1 MQQPFQQ
8 PAELS
13 SLAQVVSRIASR
25 RSELQEGWVACLRQG
40 QLELVLVVD
49 LAAVAGKAALAES
62 HYSRGM
68 VQEGS
73 PAQVQGTTQAEVG
86 HKAWVGSHLDLED
99 LHDPIHLDPGGKTAV
114 GIVGDDRKEVRPGV
128 TVLVGLAA
136 EDLEDLEDLVVD
148 AVEELEMELDEI
160 RSVCNNWISK
170 LPLLQYPKKREMYIA
185 SKSEGRQ
192 RKSPHGFALSE
203 NMS

>member
-99 LHDPIHLDPGGKTAV
+99 LHDPIHLDPGGETAV

-136 EDLEDLEDLVVD
+136 EDLVVD